1 MSFCISSGII
11 NRASLKHL
19 FLISI
24 LILFCQSCGLVEISG
39 YYNDYD
45 KLTDAQKAVVHD
57 FSGFDNAK
65 LGCVYKIDIEQLK
78 AELAIQ
84 PKSMVYLFSS
94 CNCGECIPLSVY
106 EQYANDNGYNIIFV
120 LRDYH
125 ELGKTLEQ
133 NIAHPIFVID
143 NDYYHENR
151 RFIYERYFLNDL
163 LGNPTKTKYK
173 DIPEELQMAS
183 LFFYEK
189 GKLVKTLNKLPN

>member
-1 MSFCISSGII
+1 M
-11 NRASLKHL
+11 NHLKHL
-19 FLISI
+19 LLLAFVLLNCS
-24 LILFCQSCGLVEISG
+24 SCGIIEVTG

-45 KLTDAQKAVVHD
+45 KLTEAQKAVVHD
-57 FSGFDNAK
+57 FQGFDNAK
-65 LGCVYKIDIEQLK
+65 LGCVYKINPEQLK

-94 CNCGECIPLSVY
+94 CGCGECIPLSVF

-120 LRDYH
+120 LRDYYK
-125 ELGKTLEQ
+125 LGNTLEQ

-143 NDYYHENR
+143 NDYYQENR

-163 LGNPTKTKYK
+163 LGNPTKMKYK
-173 DIPEELQMAS
+173 DMPEELQMVS

-189 GKLVKTLNKLPN
+189 GELVKTLQKLPD